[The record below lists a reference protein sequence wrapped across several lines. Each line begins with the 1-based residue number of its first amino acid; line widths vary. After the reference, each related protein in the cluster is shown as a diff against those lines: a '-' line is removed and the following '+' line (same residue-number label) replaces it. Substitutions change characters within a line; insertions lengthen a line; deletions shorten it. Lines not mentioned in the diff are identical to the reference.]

1 MRERGTTHRLADA
14 GAAFTS
20 NARNPDLRRAQLSFL
35 GAWTAEWAFTVAL
48 GIVAYRDGGAA
59 ALGLVGLLRMVPSA
73 IVAPLLS
80 PLADRG
86 RRERV
91 LVVVSTVRGVATGAA
106 AVVAAVG
113 GAPAAIYALAVLST
127 IAATL
132 FRPAHSALLPSL
144 CHTGHE
150 LASANVVR
158 GMLDSAATLVG
169 PLIAAVLLGVADV
182 EVVFAVAAAASLWSA
197 ALLLRLQYDAPPRPA
212 APARPRLVR
221 EAAEGIRVVAHHR
234 DLALVLGLAAAQSF
248 TRGALTVF
256 SVVVSIE
263 LLGRGEPGAGTL
275 MTAVGVGAVLGS
287 LAASLLVGTRRLG
300 AWFALGVALWGL
312 PIALVGF
319 VPVDFAALVLLAFVG
334 VGNALIDVAGFT
346 LLGRMAPDEVLARV
360 FGVLESLVAV
370 SIGIGAVAASWA
382 VGAWGP
388 RTALVAIGLVCPV
401 LAAASWWRLREL
413 DRTVGVHDEVVG
425 LLQRVPMLRTLPL
438 PSVEQLAR
446 GLEPVERPGRGDGLQ
461 PGRRGRPLLRR
472 RVRRG
477 RRGRGRSPPDHPR
490 ARARGS
496 ARSRCCGRP
505 PGRRRSSRAATYAC
519 RPCSRTASW
528 RSCSATRRAHGRR
541 PWASTRCW
549 TASTRSD
556 RPPIRHRRTLEE
568 GRGFCHREPW
578 PPSGDSC
585 SSPTSAATPST

>member
-1 MRERGTTHRLADA
+1 MRETGSAHRLADA
-14 GAAFTS
+14 AAAFTS
-20 NARNPDLRRAQLSFL
+20 NARNPNLRRAQLSFL

-48 GIVAYRDGGAA
+48 GIVAYRDGGAT

-73 IVAPLLS
+73 ICAPLLS

-86 RRERV
+86 PRERV
-91 LVVVSTVRGVATGAA
+91 LVVVSTLRGIVTAAA

-113 GAPAAIYALAVLST
+113 GAPAVIYALAVLST

-158 GMLDSAATLVG
+158 GMLDSASTLVG
-169 PLIAAVLLGVADV
+169 PLLAAVLLEVADV

-197 ALLLRLQYDAPPRPA
+197 GLLLRLRYDAPTRPA
-212 APARPRLVR
+212 ATVRPRLVR
-221 EAAEGIRVVAHHR
+221 EALEGIGVVAHHR

-300 AWFALGVALWGL
+300 AWFAVGVALWGL

-346 LLGRMAPDEVLARV
+346 LLGRMAPDAVLARV

-382 VGAWGP
+382 VAVWGVRP
-388 RTALVAIGLVCPV
+388 ALVVIGLVCPL
-401 LAAASWWRLREL
+401 LAVASWWRLRAL
-413 DRTVGVHDEVVG
+413 DRTVGVHDQDVG

-446 GLEPVERPGRGDGLQ
+446 GLEPVDVAAGSVVFRQGDVGDRYYVVESGEVEVVGDGRVVAVLGPGEGFGEIALLRHTPRTATVVARTDARLRALLTERFLPVVLGYAPSAREAASGVEERLNRYDPERPSDD
-461 PGRRGRPLLRR
+461 
-472 RVRRG
+472 
-477 RRGRGRSPPDHPR
+477 PPVVHP
-490 ARARGS
+490 
-496 ARSRCCGRP
+496 
-505 PGRRRSSRAATYAC
+505 
-519 RPCSRTASW
+519 
-528 RSCSATRRAHGRR
+528 
-541 PWASTRCW
+541 
-549 TASTRSD
+549 
-556 RPPIRHRRTLEE
+556 
-568 GRGFCHREPW
+568 
-578 PPSGDSC
+578 
-585 SSPTSAATPST
+585 

>member
-1 MRERGTTHRLADA
+1 MGEAGRSHRLADA
-14 GAAFTS
+14 MAAFTS

-48 GIVAYRDGGAA
+48 GIVAYRDGGAT

-73 IVAPLLS
+73 ILAPLLS

-106 AVVAAVG
+106 AVVVAVG
-113 GAPAAIYALAVLST
+113 GSPAAVYALAVLST

-169 PLIAAVLLGVADV
+169 PLLAAVLLAVADV
-182 EVVFAVAAAASLWSA
+182 DVVFAVAAAASFWSA
-197 ALLLRLQYDAPPRPA
+197 GLLLRLRYDAPPRPA
-212 APARPRLVR
+212 AVRAHLVR
-221 EAAEGIRVVAHHR
+221 EALEGLAAVARNR

-256 SVVVSIE
+256 SVLVSIE

-275 MTAVGVGAVLGS
+275 MTAVGVGAVCGS

-300 AWFALGVALWGL
+300 AWFALGVTLWGL
-312 PIALVGF
+312 PLVLLG
-319 VPVDFAALVLLAFVG
+319 VAPQDAAALVLMALVG

-346 LLGRMAPDEVLARV
+346 LLGRMAPDAVLARV
-360 FGVLESLVAV
+360 FGVLESLVTV
-370 SIGIGAVAASWA
+370 SIGVGAFVAAWA
-382 VGAWGP
+382 VGAWGLRP
-388 RTALVAIGLVCPV
+388 ALVAVGLVCPL
-401 LAAASWWRLREL
+401 LAAASWWRLRAL
-413 DRTVGVHDEVVG
+413 DRTVMVHDAEVG
-425 LLQRVPMLRTLPL
+425 LLQQVPMLRTLPL

-446 GLEPVERPGRGDGLQ
+446 GLEALDLPAGSTLFRQGDVGDRYYVVESGEVEVVGDGRVVATLGPGEGFGEIALLRRTGRTATVRARSDVRLRALGADHFLTAVLGYTPSAREAALGVDRLLDRWD
-461 PGRRGRPLLRR
+461 PGRR
-472 RVRRG
+472 
-477 RRGRGRSPPDHPR
+477 
-490 ARARGS
+490 
-496 ARSRCCGRP
+496 
-505 PGRRRSSRAATYAC
+505 
-519 RPCSRTASW
+519 ASD
-528 RSCSATRRAHGRR
+528 
-541 PWASTRCW
+541 P
-549 TASTRSD
+549 
-556 RPPIRHRRTLEE
+556 
-568 GRGFCHREPW
+568 
-578 PPSGDSC
+578 PPSH
-585 SSPTSAATPST
+585 P